1 MHKVLFLLFL
11 SFASLSFA
19 QPGVVP
25 TIEKQGK
32 KYYQHTVE
40 DGNTLWGMQRL
51 YGVPYQEI
59 VAANEPFDG
68 LKTGEIVLVPVKGEV
83 VEQAEVTSKYKAK
96 TGETLYGLAKKF
108 NTTVD
113 HLIELNPELSE
124 GLQKGQ
130 VILVPGNFTDE
141 NPVEVIEEP
150 IQVTPNP
157 FVIDTVQ
164 TNGQRE
170 ERVVTFS
177 DGMVQHVVM
186 AHETMYSI
194 SKRFMVSIDKI
205 MQINNLQSTNVKEGQ
220 ILMIPVKSE
229 RVDKVPIGQVEE
241 PKANGNEALKF
252 DVKSEYA
259 ICLLLPLNLDYSA
272 GYSEDLSDLAAQ
284 FYMGAT
290 MAVDS
295 LQRKGLRAKIYVF
308 DTKNDSLG
316 IEKVLSQPEFAK
328 MDLVIGPLMEER
340 MTQVSTFC
348 KEHQIRMV
356 CPVTA
361 DAKILENNRLV
372 YAAVPSNMALMR
384 GMARYFLDN
393 CQNDNI
399 ILVKPLDASSL
410 PYYEAF
416 KKALTELPTNGARP
430 SLSETTLDGFGAY
443 IRKGKK
449 NHLVVPTAHRST
461 AVKFMNALNKGSFKS
476 YGDEIRVYGT
486 KEWINYTETNDA
498 YKNKYNFRYP
508 SPNNLDYYSKPMV
521 EMNRAYR
528 TRYKTDM
535 SRVAVQAYD
544 VLTYFCQ
551 EFFLN
556 GKRAHLL
563 MNDIYMEQVSEQD
576 GYENTRIFIIE
587 QEDYDLIE
595 VGRATVKK

>member
-1 MHKVLFLLFL
+1 MHKVLSLLFL

-59 VAANEPFDG
+59 VAANEPFEG
-68 LKTGEIVLVPVKGEV
+68 LKTGQIVLVPVKGEL

-96 TGETLYGLAKKF
+96 PGETLYGLSKKF

-130 VILVPGNFTDE
+130 IILVPGNFTE
-141 NPVEVIEEP
+141 ESPITIIEEP
-150 IQVTPNP
+150 VQDTPNP

-205 MQINNLQSTNVKEGQ
+205 MQINDLQSTNVKEGQ

-229 RVDKVPIGQVEE
+229 RVDNIPIGKVDE
-241 PKANGNEALKF
+241 PKTNSDEPLQFEK
-252 DVKSEYA
+252 KSEYA
-259 ICLLLPLNLDYSA
+259 IALLLPLNLDYAA
-272 GYSEDLSDLAAQ
+272 GYSEGLSDLAAQ

-295 LQRKGLRAKIYVF
+295 LQRKGLNAKMYVF
-308 DTKNDSLG
+308 DTKNDSLS
-316 IEKVLSQPEFAK
+316 IAAVLNKPELAK
-328 MDLVIGPLMEER
+328 MDMIIGPLMEER
-340 MTQVSTFC
+340 MPQVSVFC
-348 KEHQIRMV
+348 KQHQIRMI
-356 CPVTA
+356 CPVGTETRML
-361 DAKILENNRLV
+361 DDNRLV
-372 YAAVPSNMALMR
+372 YAAVPSNAGLMR
-384 GMARYFLDN
+384 GLARYFLDN
-393 CQNDNI
+393 CQNDNV
-399 ILVKPLDASSL
+399 ILIKPLDAASL

-416 KKALTELPTNGARP
+416 KKALSELPTNGARP
-430 SLSETTLDGFGAY
+430 SFSETTIDGFGAY
-443 IRKGKK
+443 VRKGKN

-461 AVKFMNALNKGSFKS
+461 AVKFMNALNKGAFKS
-476 YGDEIRVYGT
+476 YGDAIRVYGT

-508 SPNNLDYYSKPMV
+508 SPNHLDYYSEPMV
-521 EMNRAYR
+521 AMNRAYR
-528 TRYKTDM
+528 ARYKTDM

-551 EFFLN
+551 QFFLN
-556 GKRAHLL
+556 GKRSHLL
-563 MNDIYMEQVSEQD
+563 MNDINMMQISEQD
-576 GYENTRIFIIE
+576 GYENSRIFIIE
-587 QEDYDLIE
+587 QENYELIE
-595 VGRATVKK
+595 VGRATVK